1 MPDVAIFFEFIQI
14 LKADIISLTVITLS
28 EIFTLNCRM
37 ADNYTEVV
45 TSIYF
50 RVYASDRAFQ
60 GFEIDPLV
68 RVLADDG
75 NLKVVDHSST

>member
-14 LKADIISLTVITLS
+14 LKDDTISLMVIKPS
-28 EIFTLNCRM
+28 ESFTLNCRM

-45 TSIYF
+45 TSINF

-60 GFEIDPLV
+60 GFEMDPLV

-75 NLKVVDHSST
+75 NLKIVDHSST

>member
-14 LKADIISLTVITLS
+14 LKADTISLIILIES
-28 EIFTLNCRM
+28 FTLNCRM
-37 ADNYTEVV
+37 AHNYTDVV
-45 TSIYF
+45 TSINF

-60 GFEIDPLV
+60 GFEMDPLV